1 MSDTERYREYQEEP
15 CLMNYEQF
23 ESVRARTYDILATQ
37 YSGLGLDG
45 DGYKEDDLR
54 WSQLILEDLL
64 RDLKSGQAVS
74 SYDKPDILM
83 TYYNLPEY
91 ALIPLSAIVSAPN
104 LDRVQKTQLVTEY
117 PGFLYINNLTMTMRG
132 ARSKVR
138 HKVREVKSIDSYER
152 VLHRQLVKDVDHV
165 WHKERRQRAMQYLGF
180 VAEKGYILRDT
191 RLG

>member
-1 MSDTERYREYQEEP
+1 MSDIERYRENQEGP
-15 CLMNYEQF
+15 YLMNYEQF
-23 ESVRARTYDILATQ
+23 ESVRTRTYDIIAAQ

-54 WSQLILEDLL
+54 WSQLILDDLL
-64 RDLKSGQAVS
+64 HDLKSDQAVS
-74 SYDKPDILM
+74 SYEKPDILL

-104 LDRVQKTQLVTEY
+104 LDRKQKTQLVTEY
-117 PGFLYINNLTMTMRG
+117 PGFLYFNNFTMTLRG

-138 HKVREVKSIDSYER
+138 HKVKEAKFIDSYDR
-152 VLHRQLVKDVDHV
+152 VLRRQLVKDVDRV

-180 VAEKGYILRDT
+180 VAEQGYILRDT